1 MANINNIQKVEN
13 IIVHSGVFHADDVL
27 AVALLR
33 NLGCEAT
40 VRRVFKVPENVEE
53 GTLVLDIGGEY
64 DGVSRFDH
72 HQPSCPVRDNG
83 VKYAAFGLLIKA
95 LGICEEQGFENFD
108 EKFCCGIDAR
118 DNGQFDL
125 AAEYPSPVGDTIN
138 EFVPSW
144 DDTRSMEEAFE
155 EAVRFAQG
163 ILQREFSR
171 RKSAAKARSIV
182 LEAAEKAENGI
193 VVLPQFC
200 PWQDALAPRAEEY
213 KAVVYPALRGG
224 YNAQVVPSKTV
235 KRAFPLDWLSE
246 KPQGATFVH
255 QARFLCATSTEEEAI
270 RLAAFVEEDD
280 Q

>member
-1 MANINNIQKVEN
+1 MKKINIENIKK
-13 IIVHSGVFHADDVL
+13 IIVHGGVFHADDVL

-33 NLGCEAT
+33 NLGCEAP
-40 VRRVFKVPENVEE
+40 VGRVFKAPEKVEE

-64 DGVSRFDH
+64 DGISRFDH
-72 HQPSCPVRDNG
+72 HQNDCPIRYNG
-83 VKYAAFGLLIKA
+83 VKYAAFGLLVKA
-95 LGICEEQGFENFD
+95 LGICEEQGFESFD
-108 EKFCCGIDAR
+108 EKFVCGVDAR

-144 DDTRSMEEAFE
+144 DESRSMDEAFE
-155 EAVRFAQG
+155 EAVQFAQG
-163 ILQREFSR
+163 ILRREFSR
-171 RKSAAKARSIV
+171 RRSAAKARSIV

-200 PWQDALAPRAEEY
+200 PWQDALSTRAEEF

-235 KRAFPLDWLSE
+235 KRAFPLDWLSN
-246 KPQGATFVH
+246 KPREATFVH